1 MLHPISAL
9 LLGTGAVLAVRSGR
23 VMRSAWQ
30 SIILAELDG
39 PRTRSVSLQIFGA

>member
-1 MLHPISAL
+1 
-9 LLGTGAVLAVRSGR
+9 LLGSSTVLAVRSSR
-23 VMRSAWQ
+23 VMRGAWK